1 MSVVESE
8 ATFLRGP
15 IEVNHSQPTGRL
27 RRRGSR
33 ADTGVP
39 AAEMPGAHAL
49 AAMAEAARRAQEGPT
64 HTPAGQR
71 ARVQKSSLARRD
83 RRRVQRSDGLSYLG
97 SEGAATPSLGST
109 AEGSGE
115 TGVVPSHE
123 DRRER
128 RFFASVLVT
137 AALVVVAALALAFVL
152 GAHHDVVTTLR
163 TAGTAMPSGHTTSHK
178 KGPSGPARARPRA
191 TRLRA
196 SVPSTAATATAP
208 LLSSLSPST
217 GGSGQQ
223 VTVSGTDFVSADGEI
238 VAHFGGQAAA
248 TSCPSQ
254 TLCLVTVPPLSG
266 SPRFVP
272 VSITTETGTS
282 RTLTFDYL

>member
-1 MSVVESE
+1 MNVVESE

-15 IEVNHSQPTGRL
+15 IEVDHNQPTGRV

-39 AAEMPGAHAL
+39 AAEMPGARAL

-64 HTPAGQR
+64 PTPAGQT
-71 ARVQKSSLARRD
+71 ARVPKSDLARRD
-83 RRRVQRSDGLSYLG
+83 RRRARHSDELGPLG

-109 AEGSGE
+109 AGANENI
-115 TGVVPSHE
+115 GVVLSPE

-128 RFFASVLVT
+128 RLFASVLIT

-152 GAHHDVVTTLR
+152 GAHQNVVTTLHP
-163 TAGTAMPSGHTTSHK
+163 AGTDVPSGHATSPK
-178 KGPSGPARARPRA
+178 KGPNGPAHAQPKAKRS
-191 TRLRA
+191 RA
-196 SVPSTAATATAP
+196 SVPSTATTGTAP

-217 GGSGQQ
+217 GASGQQ
-223 VTVSGTDFVSADGEI
+223 VTVSGTDFRSADGEI

-254 TLCLVTVPPLSG
+254 TMCLVTVPPLSG

-272 VSITTETGTS
+272 VSITTEAGTS
-282 RTLTFDYL
+282 RTLTFDHP

>member
-15 IEVNHSQPTGRL
+15 IEVDHSQPTRRL

-39 AAEMPGAHAL
+39 AAEMPGARAL
-49 AAMAEAARRAQEGPT
+49 AAMAEAACRAQEGPT
-64 HTPAGQR
+64 PTPAGQ
-71 ARVQKSSLARRD
+71 AQVQKGGPARRD
-83 RRRVQRSDGLSYLG
+83 RRRLRRSDGLSPLG
-97 SEGAATPSLGST
+97 SEGAATPWLGST
-109 AEGSGE
+109 AEGSGDA
-115 TGVVPSHE
+115 GVMPSPE

-128 RFFASVLVT
+128 RLFASVLVT

-152 GAHHDVVTTLR
+152 GAHQNVINTLR
-163 TAGTAMPSGHTTSHK
+163 PAGTAVTSGHTTSPK
-178 KGPSGPARARPRA
+178 KGPTGPARARPRS
-191 TRLRA
+191 TRSRA
-196 SVPSTAATATAP
+196 SVPSTAATRTAP

-217 GGSGQQ
+217 GESGQQ
-223 VTVSGTDFVSADGEI
+223 VTVSGTDFLSADGEI

-266 SPRFVP
+266 SPRVVT
-272 VSITTETGTS
+272 VSITTEAGTS